1 MWILHGNVTESED
14 VGGGPGKSSL
24 FFLTACHPENEP
36 RTFARS
42 GAPPTTLENSLEGI
56 AFTPGRTHNRSRSP
70 SLTAGASQHRVADV
84 LGRLRPSGVRLTT
97 NLELVR
103 TRGI

>member
-1 MWILHGNVTESED
+1 LGLGEKPPAQIGTSRK
-14 VGGGPGKSSL
+14 VG
-24 FFLTACHPENEP
+24 
-36 RTFARS
+36 
-42 GAPPTTLENSLEGI
+42 
-56 AFTPGRTHNRSRSP
+56 AFQRWV
-70 SLTAGASQHRVADV
+70 AGT

>member
-1 MWILHGNVTESED
+1 MGLGWKPREQ
-14 VGGGPGKSSL
+14 VG
-24 FFLTACHPENEP
+24 T
-36 RTFARS
+36 
-42 GAPPTTLENSLEGI
+42 
-56 AFTPGRTHNRSRSP
+56 
-70 SLTAGASQHRVADV
+70 SLTAGAFQHLAVDV